1 MAKIN
6 RILSLLFVLS
16 LVFASAYGKKKKNQ
30 PVVMYDG
37 RSLIINGSR
46 ELLFS
51 GSIHYPRSTPTM
63 WPELIRKAKEGG
75 LNVIQTYVFWNIH
88 EPVQGQYNFEGNYDL
103 VKFIKLIGDNGMW
116 VTLRIGPYIEAE
128 WNLGGFP
135 YWLKEVP
142 NITFR
147 SYNEPFMYHMKRYSE
162 MVINLV
168 KKEKLFADQGGPI
181 IMAQIENEYNN
192 VQLAYKEAGKNYVKW
207 AADMAVGLY
216 NGVPWIMCKQKD
228 APQTV
233 ISTCNGRQCGDTF
246 PGPNGPNKPSL
257 WTENWTAQY
266 RVFGDSP
273 SQRAAEDIAFAVTR
287 FFSRNGTLNNYYMF
301 HGGTNFGRTGSSF
314 VTTRYYDEAPLDEF
328 GLKREPKFGHLKDL
342 HRALRLSKKP
352 LLWGTQSVQKISEDL
367 EITTYEKAGSK
378 FCAAFLTNNNTREDA
393 TINFRGVDYYLPA
406 KSISILPDCRTVVYN
421 TQTVV
426 ARHSS
431 RNFIPSR
438 KAKITK
444 WEMYK
449 ESVPNPHDLGI
460 KSKSP
465 KELYQFTRDTSDYA
479 WYSTRFN
486 LDKRDLPMRPDILPV
501 LQIASLGHALLA
513 FVNGEYVGFGHGS
526 NVEKSFVFKNTVN
539 LKIGDNQISILAMTV
554 GLPNSGAY
562 MEKRFAGPR
571 VITLEGLMSGTLD
584 ITHNYWGQEVGVEGE
599 KIYLCTEEGSKKVK
613 WISANATPSPIT
625 WYKTYFDA
633 PEGQHPVAIRMTS
646 MAKGMVWVNGQSI
659 GRYWVSYLSPL
670 GSPTQEEYHIP
681 REFLRPKGNLLVVFE
696 ETGGNPEKI
705 EILTVNRDTICSVI
719 TEYHPPHI
727 KTWERKDNQFRNI
740 TDPIKAAYLTC
751 PDGHKVIKKVEFASF
766 GNSEGACGAFKPG
779 PCDSTKVRDLVEK
792 LCLGKA
798 ACTIPFQREQ
808 LIDGGNESCPDIA
821 KTLAVQVKCARAN
834 NNNNKKKK
842 SDV

>member
-1 MAKIN
+1 MAEIN
-6 RILSLLFVLS
+6 RILMLFVLS
-16 LVFASAYGKKKKNQ
+16 LVVASAHGNKKKDN
-30 PVVMYDG
+30 PVVTYDA
-37 RSLIINGSR
+37 RSIIINGTR

-51 GSIHYPRSTPTM
+51 GSIHYPRSTVSM
-63 WPELIRKAKEGG
+63 WPDLIAKAKEGG

-88 EPVQGQYNFEGNYDL
+88 EPVQGQYNFAGNYDL
-103 VKFIKLIGDNGMW
+103 VKFIRMIGENGLW

-135 YWLKEVP
+135 AWLKEVP

-147 SYNEPFMYHMKRYSE
+147 SYNEPFLYHMKRYSE

-192 VQLAYKEAGKNYVKW
+192 VQLAYKEAGKDYVRW

-216 NGVPWIMCKQKD
+216 NGVPWVMCKQKD

-246 PGPNGPNKPSL
+246 PGPNGPDKPSL

-266 RVFGDSP
+266 RVFGDPP
-273 SQRAAEDIAFAVTR
+273 SQRAAEDIAFAVAR
-287 FFSRNGTLNNYYMF
+287 FFARNGTLNNYYMY
-301 HGGTNFGRTGSSF
+301 HGGTNFGRTSSSF

-328 GLKREPKFGHLKDL
+328 GLKREPKFGHLRDL

-352 LLWGTQSVQKISEDL
+352 LLWGTQSVQKINEDL
-367 EITTYEKAGSK
+367 EITTYEKAGTDI
-378 FCAAFLTNNNTREDA
+378 CVAFLTNNNTREDA
-393 TINFRGVDYYLPA
+393 TINFRGVDYFLPA
-406 KSISILPDCRTVVYN
+406 KSISILPDCKTVVYN

-426 ARHSS
+426 SQHSS
-431 RNFIPSR
+431 RNFVPSK

-449 ESVPNPHDLGI
+449 EMVPGPHDLEI
-460 KSKSP
+460 KTKSP
-465 KELYQFTRDTSDYA
+465 KELYMFTKDTSDYA
-479 WYSTRFN
+479 WYSTRIN
-486 LDKRDLPMRPDILPV
+486 LEKRDLPMRPDIRPV
-501 LQIASLGHALLA
+501 LQIASLGHALAA

-539 LKIGDNQISILAMTV
+539 LKVGDNQVSILAMTV

-562 MEKRFAGPR
+562 MEKRFAGPK
-571 VITLEGLMSGTLD
+571 VITLEGLMSGTID
-584 ITHNYWGQEVGVEGE
+584 ITHNYWGQAVGVEGE
-599 KIYLCTEEGSKKVK
+599 KLQLYTEEGSKKVK
-613 WISANATPSPIT
+613 WVPGNATPSPIT

-633 PEGQHPVAIRMTS
+633 PEGDSPVAIKMVS
-646 MAKGMVWVNGQSI
+646 MAKGMIWVNGISL

-670 GSPTQEEYHIP
+670 GTPTQNEYHIP
-681 REFLRPKGNLLVVFE
+681 REYLKPKDNLLVVYE
-696 ETGGNPEKI
+696 ESGGNPEQI
-705 EILTVNRDTICSVI
+705 EIQTVNRDTICSVI

-727 KTWERKDNQFRNI
+727 SSWERKDNQFRNI

-751 PDGHKVIKKVEFASF
+751 PDDNKIMKKVEFASF
-766 GNSEGACGAFKPG
+766 GNAEAPVG
-779 PCDSTKVRDLVEK
+779 PSDPAHAIPPESTRLSK
-792 LCLGKA
+792 
-798 ACTIPFQREQ
+798 REQ
-808 LIDGGNESCPDIA
+808 LVDAGKESCPEIA
-821 KTLAVQVKCARAN
+821 KTLAIQVKCDRAPKN
-834 NNNNKKKK
+834 K
-842 SDV
+842 SDL